1 MTNITGARVIGNY
14 AVTGGPLP
22 AAARIP
28 LTVRDI
34 IGEGVRR
41 RVRHREM
48 VAAQSTWDSEGGATG
63 ENESLANGVACRA
76 PRGLGG

>member
-14 AVTGGPLP
+14 AVTGGPVP

-34 IGEGVRR
+34 IGAGVRR

-63 ENESLANGVACRA
+63 QSESLPSGVECRA

>member
-1 MTNITGARVIGNY
+1 MANITGARVIGNY
-14 AVTGGPLP
+14 AVTGGPVP

-34 IGEGVRR
+34 LGAGVRR
-41 RVRHREM
+41 RARHREI

-63 ENESLANGVACRA
+63 ENEALANGVEWRA

>member
-1 MTNITGARVIGNY
+1 MANITGARVIGNY
-14 AVTGGPLP
+14 AVTGGPVP

-28 LTVRDI
+28 LTVGDI
-34 IGEGVRR
+34 LGAGVRR
-41 RVRHREM
+41 RARHREI

-63 ENESLANGVACRA
+63 ENEALANEVEWRA